1 MNAILCVSCSYIVR
15 YKQGMHLTVTSLTQ
29 FRRDEAMACSA
40 ITLFFLMRVC
50 VSLITVHSNLASVRE
65 MPQLKLI

>member
-15 YKQGMHLTVTSLTQ
+15 YKQGMHLTVTQ

-40 ITLFFLMRVC
+40 ITLFILMRLC